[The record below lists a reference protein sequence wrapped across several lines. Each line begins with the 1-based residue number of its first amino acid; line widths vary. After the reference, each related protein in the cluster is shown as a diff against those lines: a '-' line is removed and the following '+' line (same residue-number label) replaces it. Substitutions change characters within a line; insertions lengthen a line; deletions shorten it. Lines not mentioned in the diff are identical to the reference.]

1 MEKLI
6 DVDVRKLL
14 VETLFLALRRLIVGG
29 GAVHHLGRPLRRHRE
44 GKADDARRAFV

>member
-14 VETLFLALRRLIVGG
+14 VETLFLALRRLIVRRRRGY
-29 GAVHHLGRPLRRHRE
+29 HLGRPLRRHRE